1 MIGINRQT
9 RIWVCSKP
17 VNMRKSFE
25 GLSAVARNGMGRDP
39 LCGDLFLFI
48 AANRKQARV
57 LFWDG
62 QGFMIIAKQLNHGK
76 FNAPWKGDSSK
87 PWQLT
92 SAELALFLE
101 GSRLAGHFELSPRE
115 L

>member
-1 MIGINRQT
+1 MISINRHA

-39 LCGDLFLFI
+39 MCGDLFLFI

-62 QGFMIIAKQLNHGK
+62 QGFIIVDLGIDSQSGVSLLRSTRGKAIAKPQ
-76 FNAPWKGDSSK
+76 
-87 PWQLT
+87 T
-92 SAELALFLE
+92 
-101 GSRLAGHFELSPRE
+101 
-115 L
+115 

>member
-1 MIGINRQT
+1 MISINRHA

-25 GLSAVARNGMGRDP
+25 GLSAVARNGMGCDP
-39 LCGDLFLFI
+39 ICGDLFLFI

-62 QGFMIIAKQLNHGK
+62 QGFIIIAKRLESGF
-76 FNAPWKGDSSK
+76 FNAPTNVSMRG
-87 PWQLT
+87 
-92 SAELALFLE
+92 A
-101 GSRLAGHFELSPRE
+101 RLAFNTRFTARWTPVAKKRL
-115 L
+115 

>member
-1 MIGINRQT
+1 MININRQA

-62 QGFMIIAKQLNHGK
+62 QGFMIIAKQLESQSK
-76 FNAPWKGDSSK
+76 TYRLSASSCNG
-87 PWQLT
+87 L
-92 SAELALFLE
+92 L
-101 GSRLAGHFELSPRE
+101 GGHASKNV
-115 L
+115 